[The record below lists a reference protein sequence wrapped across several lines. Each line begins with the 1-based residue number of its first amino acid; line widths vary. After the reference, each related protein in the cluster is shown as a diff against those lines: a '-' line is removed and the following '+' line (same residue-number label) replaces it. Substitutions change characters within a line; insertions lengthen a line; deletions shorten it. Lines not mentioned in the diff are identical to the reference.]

1 MTPVHH
7 EVSAPNWPEG
17 YQAAYRFLEQ
27 SILPSKLTTWI
38 QPLQIVKTEKLASG
52 SELIEFRAPN
62 DFSASWV
69 RDHYKQMIESAF
81 SQISGSPCEAV
92 FSVDE
97 APASTKEVSP
107 ADLID
112 LSEQPSLIQYDD
124 FSFQESRK
132 SADEPKKGAQKLTL
146 NTSPVER
153 EFVGSQSAVS
163 PSVGQNS
170 GPVESLIP
178 TVSAPERSNSQE
190 MKLNPNY
197 TFDSFVVG
205 SSNQFAHASAIAVAD
220 HPAAQF
226 NPLFL
231 YSRPGLGKT
240 HLLHAIGNRIR
251 EKNPNAKVA
260 YLSAERFVTE
270 MIEMLQH
277 RRMAQFRA
285 KYRDSY
291 DVLMIDDIQFIAG
304 KTAIEEEFFHT
315 FNALHGTKRQIVIT
329 SDRPPQEIEKLEE
342 RMRTRFEWGMVVDM
356 QPPDIETRI
365 AILKSKAERDDIYL
379 PDDVATF
386 LATHVK
392 NNIRVLEG
400 HLVKLQMHASMSGSE
415 ISLDMARQQLKAVVP
430 EESPKYTVEMIQG
443 AVAQHYQIRTQDFK
457 SATRAQRI
465 ALPRQMA
472 MYLIRRYTGLGFTE
486 IGSYFGDRDRTTV
499 MHACEKIE
507 KSIDQTPDI
516 KKAIETIQNLL

>member
-1 MTPVHH
+1 MPPVHH
-7 EVSAPNWPEG
+7 EATVPNWPEG

-38 QPLQIVKTEKLASG
+38 QPLQIVKTEKSPSG
-52 SELIEFRAPN
+52 TDRIEFRAPN

-81 SQISGSPCEAV
+81 AQISGIPCEAV
-92 FSVDE
+92 FTVDE
-97 APASTKEVSP
+97 STTGAKEVS
-107 ADLID
+107 ASELID
-112 LSEQPSLIQYDD
+112 YSEQPSLIQFDD
-124 FSFQESRK
+124 FSFQET
-132 SADEPKKGAQKLTL
+132 KKANEESKRTPFKAAQT
-146 NTSPVER
+146 PVSFER
-153 EFVGSQSAVS
+153 ESLPSRGPTGAS
-163 PSVGQNS
+163 PIQGGVNGE
-170 GPVESLIP
+170 GPIP
-178 TVSAPERSNSQE
+178 TVTVPERPSSQE
-190 MKLNPNY
+190 TKLNPNY

-205 SSNQFAHASAIAVAD
+205 TSNQFAHASAIAVAD

-365 AILKSKAERDDIYL
+365 AILKSKSERDDIYL

-400 HLVKLQMHASMSGSE
+400 HLVKLQMHASLSGSE

-443 AVAQHYQIRTQDFK
+443 AVAQHFQIRTQDFK
-457 SATRAQRI
+457 SPTRAQRI

-499 MHACEKIE
+499 MHACETIE
-507 KSIDQTPDI
+507 KKIDQFPDI